1 MTDPFSCDPSN
12 PSSCIDS
19 DVMSY
24 KCRVLNS
31 FKLHWHKFKVQ
42 EISRTCTLSSHGFW
56 CHFSES
62 KTHRYRFSTRL
73 GITNV
78 SKITDGRRRKNEEMP
93 RWYLQNI
100 AKQLTIGRLKRQSE
114 GKGNGKGFP
123 WIHFTI
129 AALTCLLTGYF
140 TYCCMTSSICLL
152 AWSFLPMLLYNHV

>member
-114 GKGNGKGFP
+114 GKGNGKAKFKKIG
-123 WIHFTI
+123 
-129 AALTCLLTGYF
+129 LSQ
-140 TYCCMTSSICLL
+140 SSRARVRFSVRVIVSLHIRYI
-152 AWSFLPMLLYNHV
+152 FF